1 VAAETLFVCQPFI
14 RDKRGRLR
22 RDAARLHK
30 TETAARTQAMR
41 AVEGGSAA
49 GAVVLR
55 QTADIEAGDYDEP
68 EMLATFGEIPE
79 D

>member
-1 VAAETLFVCQPFI
+1 VAAETLFVCQSFV

-22 RDAARLHK
+22 PDVARLHK
-30 TETAARTQAMR
+30 TEASARTQAMR
-41 AVEGGSAA
+41 AVEAGSAA

-55 QTADIEAGDYDEP
+55 QTADAEAGDYDEP
-68 EMLATFGEIPE
+68 EMLVSFGEIPE